1 MSNSGNRHIGTA
13 VMYYCIMNTYEND
26 MGITNG
32 CSSIVDH
39 DSVLFMYIY
48 IYNTLKLWKVMID
61 YSSHNM
67 LVVDKQRSMK
77 KALVVQSSL
86 NLRLFFNSYYSAPG
100 GLMAPQHDV
109 TELQA
114 AGQRGCSSH
123 GA

>member
-1 MSNSGNRHIGTA
+1 MA
-13 VMYYCIMNTYEND
+13 VQVLLIMIVYCSCI
-26 MGITNG
+26 
-32 CSSIVDH
+32 
-39 DSVLFMYIY
+39 YIY
-48 IYNTLKLWKVMID
+48 IHIYDTLKLWQVMID

-67 LVVDKQRSMK
+67 LVAHKQRSMK

-86 NLRLFFNSYYSAPG
+86 NLRLFFNSSYSAPG